1 MRYAA
6 RVDKNQAEIVKALRD
21 AGAYVWIIGLPVDL
35 LVGYKG
41 HSFLVEVK
49 DGSKKRSRYHHGFIA
64 QQVRDTGIQ
73 FGGYQDHSINGGDNV
88 MSIGYD
94 EFIAPIVKTLQERG

>member
-6 RVDKNQAEIVKALRD
+6 RVDQNQADIVEALRK

-41 HSFLVEVK
+41 HTFLIEVK
-49 DGSKKRSRYHHGFIA
+49 NGPKRRLTALQADFFESWRGGTLARIDGPDGALR
-64 QQVRDTGIQ
+64 
-73 FGGYQDHSINGGDNV
+73 
-88 MSIGYD
+88 MIG
-94 EFIAPIVKTLQERG
+94 VLK

>member
-1 MRYAA
+1 MIRRAA
-6 RVDKNQAEIVKALRD
+6 RVDANQTAVISALRA

-49 DGSKKRSRYHHGFIA
+49 NGPRKRLTA
-64 QQVRDTGIQ
+64 
-73 FGGYQDHSINGGDNV
+73 
-88 MSIGYD
+88 
-94 EFIAPIVKTLQERG
+94 LQEDFFNNWSGSTLARIDGPEAALRMIGVIK

>member
-1 MRYAA
+1 MIRRAA
-6 RVDKNQAEIVKALRD
+6 RVDANQAQIVSALRA

-49 DGSKKRSRYHHGFIA
+49 NGPRKRLTA
-64 QQVRDTGIQ
+64 
-73 FGGYQDHSINGGDNV
+73 
-88 MSIGYD
+88 
-94 EFIAPIVKTLQERG
+94 LQEDFFANWTGSTLARVDGAEAALRMIGVVK

>member
-1 MRYAA
+1 MIRRAA
-6 RVDKNQAEIVKALRD
+6 RVDANQSAVISALRA

-49 DGSKKRSRYHHGFIA
+49 NGPRKRLTA
-64 QQVRDTGIQ
+64 
-73 FGGYQDHSINGGDNV
+73 
-88 MSIGYD
+88 
-94 EFIAPIVKTLQERG
+94 LQEDFFNNWSGSTLTRIDGPEAALRMIGVIK